1 MRTKIILPIIL
12 AGIVLTVGLV
22 AFMPIYQANT
32 IHTTLI
38 QGISGASA
46 VVTKEV
52 TIDQSGGS
60 GSEFH
65 HFILTSDKPFYIHD
79 ITVKGNMNTTDASG
93 DFIRVKVSAYPSEY
107 GNGADSAGTAKDDG
121 RLYDVLDDNGGDS
134 GRVLDGGDDD
144 DFFPV
149 TWSMMLADA
158 TEDVSDPGFGP
169 DQNIV
174 VEFKFSNE
182 GCCSD
187 TQFNGMV
194 TFYLRGVT
202 AEDVDIK
209 VHERTVGI

>member
-1 MRTKIILPIIL
+1 LRTKIILPIIL
-12 AGIVLTVGLV
+12 AGIVLMVGLV
-22 AFMPIYQANT
+22 AFMPIYQAST
-32 IHTTLI
+32 IHTTLL
-38 QGISGASA
+38 QGMSGASA
-46 VVTKEV
+46 IVTKEV
-52 TIDQSGGS
+52 TDDLVFCCD
-60 GSEFH
+60 EFFYQ
-65 HFILTSDKPFYIHD
+65 FILTSDKPFYIHD
-79 ITVKGNMNTTDASG
+79 ITVKGNMNTTDGS
-93 DFIRVKVSAYPSEY
+93 DDRIEVKVSGYPAEY

-121 RLYDVLDDNGGDS
+121 NLHKVCDECSGDS
-134 GRVLDGGDDD
+134 GRVLDGGDDE

-149 TWSMMLADA
+149 TWSMMLTDA

-174 VEFKFSNE
+174 VQLKFLNE

-209 VHERTVGI
+209 KHERTDGI